1 MGLIGL
7 LEAIAFFAMGRGK
20 ARVPA
25 PPGVEEAVVS
35 GFLVGSSLSFGEDSP
50 AEGAAIRLPM
60 EVLTKHAVLT
70 GASGSGKSTTM
81 HRLRD
86 GFVDDG
92 ITVVDVD
99 YRGDGLDRAL
109 RRLVAAGIDED
120 LIDVIDLRRGDVAYP
135 MNFLGY
141 GPGDVHSRA
150 AIVYEALRET
160 ADSWGVQLG
169 PDLKG
174 ALTALA
180 EVRGS
185 LLDVGPL
192 LSPEGAGFRAE
203 LAAKVAD
210 EFASDFLAAYGRLPE
225 DAQRQRVAAV
235 ANKISPFVDHPA
247 LRASLGLPG
256 VPDLAGMLDAPGR
269 ITLVALGADR
279 QPNARLIGRML
290 LAAIQRHA
298 MARVDVPEAA
308 RNPVRLMVDEF
319 QNVFCEEMATVLA
332 EGRRFR
338 LGLIAALQFTGQIPG
353 ELRAALRTNASVQL
367 YFHTSALEASEIS
380 GEIVSSLPRDEIRK
394 ALLTAH
400 VGTAILVRRGQPAA
414 LVKTPDSPDPKV
426 DPKELERVREAAVR
440 RASVPRAEADR
451 FLRERREKI
460 RSANG
465 EGEAQIRHERR
476 PWARGR
482 DA

>member
-1 MGLIGL
+1 MGLVAF
-7 LEAIAFFAMGRGK
+7 LEAIALFALGRGK
-20 ARVPA
+20 ARVPSA
-25 PPGVEEAVVS
+25 PKIEEAVKG
-35 GFLVGSSLSFGEDSP
+35 GFLVGSSIAFGDESP
-50 AEGAAIRLPM
+50 APGSAIRIPM
-60 EVLTKHAVLT
+60 EALTKHAVLT

-86 GFVDDG
+86 GFVDEG

-109 RRLVAAGIDED
+109 RRVVAAGIDED
-120 LIDVIDLRRGDVAYP
+120 LIDVIDLRRSDVAYP
-135 MNFLGY
+135 MNFLGF

-150 AIVYEALRET
+150 ATAYESIREIAPT
-160 ADSWGVQLG
+160 WGVLLG
-169 PDLKG
+169 ADLKG
-174 ALTALA
+174 GLTALG

-192 LSPEGAGFRAE
+192 LSPEGTAFRAE
-203 LAAKVAD
+203 VAAKVTD
-210 EFASDFLAAYGRLPE
+210 EYASDFLASYGRLPE
-225 DAQRQRVAAV
+225 DVQRQRFEAV

-279 QPNARLIGRML
+279 QPNARLVGRML

-298 MARVDVPEAA
+298 MARVDLPEAD

-353 ELRAALRTNASVQL
+353 ELRAALRTNAATQL

-380 GEIVSSLPRDEIRK
+380 GEIVSSLPRDETRK
-394 ALLTAH
+394 ALLMAP
-400 VGTAILVRRGQPAA
+400 VGTAILVRRGQPAT

-440 RASVPRAEADR
+440 RVSVPRAEADR

-460 RSANG
+460 RAMNG
-465 EGEAQIRHERR
+465 EDEPQIRHERR
-476 PWARGR
+476 PRARGR